1 MSFLFLLKIQSALGY
16 NSFIMP
22 DSIFEITLE
31 KLTYGGEAMG
41 RLPDGRAVFVP
52 FGLPNEIVKIKLTQE
67 KQNFARGE
75 ILEII
80 KSSTERIQPKCKHL
94 FSPLLAG
101 EGLGVRS
108 CGGCHYQHLT
118 YENQLKAKT
127 EILRDQLQRIGKIEN
142 PPVQAMIP
150 SPNQWNYRNNIQF
163 HLTEEGKVGFIHSK
177 GNSAFAIEEC
187 HLPENQI
194 DSFWKELNFES
205 NLNIERISLRNGDEN
220 DLMLILESESPE
232 TPELEVEADVS
243 VIHVYENHPV
253 VIAGQ
258 EHTFIKILDKDFKVS
273 AQSFFQVNTNMA
285 EKMVE
290 YLITQ
295 LPITN
300 SATTLLD
307 VYCGVGLFSKFFANK
322 YHKVIGIES
331 SPSACEDFVFNLD
344 EFDNVDLYEGSAE
357 EILPKLV
364 GQITNLTHVIVD
376 PPRAGIEKHA
386 LDAIVN
392 IKPQIIAYVSC
403 DPSTLARDAARL
415 IKAGYQLKS
424 VTPFD
429 LFPQTYH
436 IESISIFTVPQV

>member
-1 MSFLFLLKIQSALGY
+1 
-16 NSFIMP
+16 MP

-41 RLPDGRAVFVP
+41 RLPDGRAVFVL

-75 ILEII
+75 IIEIL
-80 KSSTERIQPKCKHL
+80 KPSAERIQAKCKH
-94 FSPLLAG
+94 FG
-101 EGLGVRS
+101 E

>member
-1 MSFLFLLKIQSALGY
+1 MS
-16 NSFIMP
+16 
-22 DSIFEITLE
+22 DSTFEITLD

-52 FGLPNEIVKIKLTQE
+52 FGLPNEIVKIRLTQE

-75 ILEII
+75 IVEII
-80 KSSTERIQPKCKHL
+80 KSSPERITPKCKHF
-94 FSPLLAG
+94 FSPLLLG

-108 CGGCHYQHLT
+108 CGGCHYQNLS

-142 PPVQAMIP
+142 PPVHEMIP
-150 SPNQWNYRNNIQF
+150 SPSEWNYRNNIQF
-163 HLTEEGKVGFIHSK
+163 HLTNEGKLGFINAK

-187 HLPENQI
+187 HLPENSI
-194 DSFWKELNFES
+194 NSFWKELNFES
-205 NLNIERISLRNGDEN
+205 NLNLERVSLRSGDEN

-232 TPELEVEADVS
+232 TPELEIEADVS

-258 EHTFIKILDKDFKVS
+258 DHTFIKILDKAFKVS
-273 AQSFFQVNTNMA
+273 ASSFFQVNTKMA

-290 YLITQ
+290 HLLTK

-300 SATTLLD
+300 SPITLLD
-307 VYCGVGLFSKFFANK
+307 LYCGVGLFSKFFADK
-322 YHKVIGIES
+322 YQKVIGIES

-344 EFDNVDLYEGSAE
+344 EFENIDLYEGTVE
-357 EILPKLV
+357 DILPKLV
-364 GQITNLTHVIVD
+364 GHAFSVTNNIHMIVD

-386 LDAIVN
+386 LDAIIN

-415 IKAGYQLKS
+415 ITGGYQIKS

-436 IESISIFTVPQV
+436 IESISIFES

>member
-1 MSFLFLLKIQSALGY
+1 MMSDA
-16 NSFIMP
+16 
-22 DSIFEITLE
+22 IFEITLE
-31 KLTYGGEAMG
+31 KFTYGGECMG

-75 ILEII
+75 IIEII
-80 KSSTERIQPKCKHL
+80 KTSPERIQVKCKHF
-94 FSPLLAG
+94 FSPLLLG

-108 CGGCHYQHLT
+108 CGGCHYQNLS

-127 EILRDQLQRIGKIEN
+127 EILSDQLRRIGKIEN
-142 PPVQAMIP
+142 PPIQKMIP
-150 SPNQWNYRNNIQF
+150 SPNEWNYRNNIQF
-163 HLTEEGKVGFIHSK
+163 HLTNEGKLGFINSK

-187 HLPENQI
+187 HLPDKEI

-205 NLNIERISLRNGDEN
+205 NLNLERVSLRSGDEN
-220 DLMLILESESPE
+220 DLMLILESESLE
-232 TPELEVEADVS
+232 TPELEIEADVS
-243 VIHVYENHPV
+243 VIHVYENHPI

-258 EHTFIKILDKDFKVS
+258 DHIFIKVLDKVFKIS
-273 AQSFFQVNTNMA
+273 ASSFFQVNTKMV

-290 YLITQ
+290 HLITQ

-300 SATTLLD
+300 SAITLLD
-307 VYCGVGLFSKFFANK
+307 IYCGVGLFSKFFASK
-322 YHKVIGIES
+322 YEKVIGIES

-344 EFDNVDLYEGSAE
+344 EFDNVDLYEGTAE
-357 EILPKLV
+357 NILPKLEK
-364 GQITNLTHVIVD
+364 QINTPTHVIVD
-376 PPRAGIEKHA
+376 PPRAGIDKLA
-386 LDAIVN
+386 LDAI
-392 IKPQIIAYVSC
+392 IKLKPQIIAYVSC

-415 IKAGYQLKS
+415 MNGGYKLKQ

-436 IESISIFTVPQV
+436 IESISIFESN